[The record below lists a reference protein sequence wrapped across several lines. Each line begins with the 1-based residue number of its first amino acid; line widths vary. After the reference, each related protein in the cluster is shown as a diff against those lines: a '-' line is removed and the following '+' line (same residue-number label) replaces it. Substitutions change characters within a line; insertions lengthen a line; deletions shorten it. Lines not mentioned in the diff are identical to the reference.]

1 MPVSNADIADMLDEI
16 GQDQVLLADRA
27 YDSDALRQA
36 LASRGAWACVKP
48 MPRRVNIP
56 AFSAFLYRYRN
67 LVERFF
73 GHFQQRFF
81 TLDADTVNKNVR
93 RAEFSN
99 HLSNRRVDGRNRAN
113 VRQDTQGVVAVG
125 PDPISQFFGF
135 FPAAVKDQQPVDSVV
150 DQVAATQLDHLAG
163 PDQHDALFFEVAEDL
178 AGEHHGGVGH
188 RYRVFADAG
197 RGADRLRRS
206 KGVLEQAVEDLAQAA
221 RVVSLLPGVLE
232 LPEDLCLTE
241 HQRVETAGD
250 AHQVPR
256 GFLAFVRVDVLAQ
269 LAVRNPVA
277 AVDPVDHPF
286 LAVAVGQA
294 VNLSPVA
301 GAEDQHLLHAGK
313 GAQLVDAVGVLRLR
327 DGDLLPDF
335 DGGGVVADSDR
346 EKRHGTIVMGCA
358 QILSAIGLIFKSKS
372 HRIGLAGGL
381 HGDWFRA
388 GKRVSLPPM
397 TDIEQRHEK
406 MTARLAI
413 AIVALAAV
421 LGGCAGS
428 GAPREVDA
436 GVESP
441 AADPAGPLSEDA
453 VYGVLA
459 GEYLGAEGDL
469 TAAADEY
476 LEAALASSDPEI
488 ARRATQVAFAAESW
502 QQAVMAADRWAL
514 LAPDSVP
521 AHESAATA
529 MLQVGDYMGAEYQ
542 LERILELL
550 DDSGD
555 AWLLV
560 SRILAQFGEPAPAAE
575 VMGQLVTARPASD
588 PADVYFARSKL
599 ALQGRRLQDAFEFAR
614 RTVELYPDRLDYLT
628 WAGRVALNLKLTPTA
643 IEYVRRAWRLEP
655 DNQDVAMAY
664 ADLLA
669 RDGLFETARAVM
681 QGLPS
686 APDVMLSRIL
696 FELAANNRLEAERL
710 FDEFATADFAD
721 PDAQAYFLG
730 QAAEALGWPDRAID
744 SYAGVVAGEHRFS
757 AALRRAELLGR
768 EGDVEAAR
776 AALATVRDSGDPQA
790 VEQSSIMVIRTGVGR
805 MIDSSFDH

>member
-1 MPVSNADIADMLDEI
+1 
-16 GQDQVLLADRA
+16 
-27 YDSDALRQA
+27 
-36 LASRGAWACVKP
+36 
-48 MPRRVNIP
+48 
-56 AFSAFLYRYRN
+56 
-67 LVERFF
+67 
-73 GHFQQRFF
+73 
-81 TLDADTVNKNVR
+81 
-93 RAEFSN
+93 
-99 HLSNRRVDGRNRAN
+99 
-113 VRQDTQGVVAVG
+113 
-125 PDPISQFFGF
+125 
-135 FPAAVKDQQPVDSVV
+135 
-150 DQVAATQLDHLAG
+150 
-163 PDQHDALFFEVAEDL
+163 
-178 AGEHHGGVGH
+178 
-188 RYRVFADAG
+188 
-197 RGADRLRRS
+197 
-206 KGVLEQAVEDLAQAA
+206 
-221 RVVSLLPGVLE
+221 
-232 LPEDLCLTE
+232 
-241 HQRVETAGD
+241 
-250 AHQVPR
+250 
-256 GFLAFVRVDVLAQ
+256 
-269 LAVRNPVA
+269 
-277 AVDPVDHPF
+277 
-286 LAVAVGQA
+286 
-294 VNLSPVA
+294 
-301 GAEDQHLLHAGK
+301 
-313 GAQLVDAVGVLRLR
+313 
-327 DGDLLPDF
+327 
-335 DGGGVVADSDR
+335 
-346 EKRHGTIVMGCA
+346 
-358 QILSAIGLIFKSKS
+358 
-372 HRIGLAGGL
+372 
-381 HGDWFRA
+381 
-388 GKRVSLPPM
+388 M
-397 TDIEQRHEK
+397 TDIGQRHEK
-406 MTARLAI
+406 MTARLVFV
-413 AIVALAAV
+413 IVALAAV

-436 GVESP
+436 GAESP

-476 LEAALASSDPEI
+476 LEAALASNDPEI

-514 LAPDSVP
+514 LAPESVP

-575 VMGQLVTARPASD
+575 VMGQLVSARPASD

-614 RTVELYPDRLDYLT
+614 RTVELYPDRLEYLT
-628 WAGRVALNLKLTPTA
+628 WAGRVALNLNLTPTA

-655 DNQDVAMAY
+655 DNQDVAIAY

-669 RDGLFETARAVM
+669 RDGQFETVRAVM

-710 FDEFATADFAD
+710 FDEFATADFGD
-721 PDAQAYFLG
+721 RDAQGYFLG

-744 SYAGVVAGEHRFS
+744 SYAGVAAGEHRFT

-790 VEQSSIMVIRTGVGR
+790 VEQSWLTEASVLREAGDRAAAYAVLTEAVERLPESISIRYSRALVAAESKRVADAERDLRVVLEAQPDNAAALNALGYTLTDLTDRHDEAEALIRRAYQLQPNEASIVDSMGWVAYRQGRLDEAMRFLGRAWDLDRNPEIAAHLGEVLWFSDRREEALSIWREGADIDPDNAVLRETLERLGVTL
-805 MIDSSFDH
+805 